1 MHTLLVVE
9 DAAEVR
15 RPLAKLLRQE
25 GYNVITAIDA
35 YAAAQA
41 IRTAHPDLVLLDV
54 GIPPMD
60 GLTMLTLL
68 QQESPNYNVP
78 VILVTAHGDDHTI
91 TRGQQLGVKA
101 HLLKSQYTAQQL
113 LDLIRQHVSPGQPS
127 S

>member
-25 GYNVITAIDA
+25 GYNVLTAIDA
-35 YAAAQA
+35 YSAAQA
-41 IRTAHPDLVLLDV
+41 IRTNHPDLILLDV

-68 QQESPNYNVP
+68 HQESPDYNIP
-78 VILVTAHGDDHTI
+78 VILVTAHGDEHTV
-91 TRGQQLGVKA
+91 TRGRQLGVKA
-101 HLLKSQYTAQQL
+101 HLLKSQYTVGQL
-113 LDLIRQHVSPGQPS
+113 LDLIKQHVARAQPAS
-127 S
+127 

>member
-35 YAAAQA
+35 YSAAQA
-41 IRTAHPDLVLLDV
+41 VRTSHPNLILLDV

-68 QQESPNYNVP
+68 HQESPNYNIP
-78 VILVTAHGDDHTI
+78 VILVTAHGDEHTV

-101 HLLKSQYTAQQL
+101 HLLKSQYTPEQL
-113 LDLIRQHVSPGQPS
+113 LELIKQHVSPAQAAS
-127 S
+127 